1 MTAQSYSVD
10 SGQGRQQ
17 VQRADLQQINKTIQ
31 YLESEL
37 EGAQESESGGNGI
50 TAGSFERY

>member
-17 VQRADLQQINKTIQ
+17 VQRADLQSINKTIQ

-37 EGAQESESGGNGI
+37 EGAQEFESGGNGI